1 MKKKT
6 ATFINGQVGDCG
18 GLRTFLGFA
27 PAHLLYAYSFVD
39 VLNEGT
45 GEGYQRPRNVA
56 HSRGFKDYIHKSKV
70 STIPLTFNLRGKSG
84 KDWQVDIQNNSTG
97 YARLMLNNGTK
108 PLAQVDCQHR
118 LGELGD
124 SDIPLAFMAF
134 IGLDL
139 RTEMAL
145 FNIINSKA
153 KGLSSSLTDYHE
165 SNLLKN
171 LADDAPHL
179 YIARRLND
187 DSGSPWHRLIRY
199 GGKTNSGLK
208 RRTSFRMIQ
217 QTISRFLNDIDDE
230 RLGDVDSIYML
241 IAEYWWAIRRLFE
254 SDWLN
259 HRKSLLTKG
268 IGLYSLMRLLP
279 YLLRSHEYKLR
290 TRDDFYDVLKPLA
303 TKIDW
308 SSKGMFSGIGG
319 QAGAHEVLQYLKES
333 CCDENTIS

>member
-1 MKKKT
+1 MKNNS
-6 ATFINGQVGDCG
+6 AVFIDGQVGDCG

-39 VLNEGT
+39 VLNEDT
-45 GEGYQRPRNVA
+45 GEGYQRPRNIA
-56 HSRGFKDYIHKSKV
+56 HSRGFKEYIHKSKS
-70 STIPLTFNLRGKSG
+70 STIPLTFNLRGKPG
-84 KDWQVDIQNNSTG
+84 RDWRIDINNDSIG
-97 YARLMLNNGTK
+97 YARLILHNDSK

-118 LGELGD
+118 LGELST

-153 KGLSSSLTDYHE
+153 RGLSSSLTDYHE

-187 DSGSPWHRLIRY
+187 DSNSPWHRLIRY
-199 GGKTNSGLK
+199 GGETNSGLK

-217 QTISRFLNDIDDE
+217 KTISRFLNDIDAE
-230 RLGDVDSIYML
+230 TLGDVDSIYML
-241 IAEYWWAIRRLFE
+241 IAEYWWAIRHLFKR
-254 SDWLN
+254 DWQN

-279 YLLRSHEYKLR
+279 LLLRSHEYKLK
-290 TRDDFYDVLKPLA
+290 TREDFYQALKPLT

-319 QAGAHEVLQYLKES
+319 QAGVQEVLQYLKRELL
-333 CCDENTIS
+333 

>member
-1 MKKKT
+1 MKNKT
-6 ATFINGQVGDCG
+6 AIFINGQVGDCG

-27 PAHLLYAYSFVD
+27 PANLLYAYSIVD
-39 VLNEGT
+39 ILNEDT

-56 HSRGFKDYIHKSKV
+56 HSREFKDYIHKSKG
-70 STIPLTFNLRGKSG
+70 STIPLTFNLRGEPG

-97 YARLMLNNGTK
+97 YARLMLNTDTK
-108 PLAQVDCQHR
+108 PLSQVDCQHR

-187 DSGSPWHRLIRY
+187 DSGSPWHLLIRY
-199 GGKTNSGLK
+199 GGETNSGLK

-217 QTISRFLNDIDDE
+217 KTISRFLNDIDGE
-230 RLGDVDSIYML
+230 RLGNVDSIYML

-279 YLLRSHEYKLR
+279 YLLRSHEYKLQ

-308 SSKGMFSGIGG
+308 SSKGMFAGIGG
-319 QAGAHEVLQYLKES
+319 QAGVHEVLQYLKRELL
-333 CCDENTIS
+333 